1 MEPHPSASINATAS
15 WSGNGDRRFKMAM
28 HNFLAETPEFFLD
41 NGTFTS
47 FFSRPQ
53 SNWEFDITK
62 TYKMR
67 VQIRKSYNDTATPG
81 TVDYA
86 TTPQIVSGT
95 ESIVMYS
102 RPSAFGPPCQGAP
115 TTSDQNGYGGGAL
128 QGYNAPFTP
137 PYYDGAAWV
146 DLEYNPRSASPT
158 IDEVL
163 SEITS
168 SYLRYSTN
176 WRTRGVDDVSDPSGS
191 QQGTNINNNAVQI
204 SASVN
209 LFGKTDGLKELN
221 RYQGFDSSG
230 DDQWVIQTKFETPI
244 LIVTGKH
251 NAPLRL
257 PFV

>member
-1 MEPHPSASINATAS
+1 MQMDVFPSHDLTSSIPNDTIGDPVFNNFVIANDNFDYRVPFETLIEPENYLANFDILDMEPHPSASINATAS

-102 RPSAFGPPCQGAP
+102 RPSAFGPPCQGAA

-168 SYLRYSTN
+168 SS
-176 WRTRGVDDVSDPSGS
+176 
-191 QQGTNINNNAVQI
+191 
-204 SASVN
+204 
-209 LFGKTDGLKELN
+209 
-221 RYQGFDSSG
+221 
-230 DDQWVIQTKFETPI
+230 
-244 LIVTGKH
+244 
-251 NAPLRL
+251 
-257 PFV
+257 